1 MNAQAMPMMIA
12 LEFLVSEERA
22 ARVNW
27 FHGIN
32 RSFSISPQTVG
43 FDVAKSSR
51 TSMKMHCTRYF
62 IAFAMLNLTLIQS
75 ACAGRHEKRV
85 KLPQVET
92 NDQLS
97 RRVRVHGYPRLA
109 NQIQTCCSD
118 EKTRNL
124 LEGLSFWDLAI
135 LDADIVHYLPE
146 YLGEKGFIRSRNPNT
161 ILLAYFSAG
170 DVNANRSHQII
181 AGFNQGLD
189 PGWYMRDI
197 HGNPVPL
204 FQLESGPWTLALNPS
219 TDVNEYLPR
228 YLNEKVVSTGLLDG
242 IFYDWTGTK
251 ISWVNHTNPPRSGP
265 IDMNQDGKADSDKK
279 IDGLW
284 SEGIRKTLTN
294 SRRIFPASTVIL
306 GNAGWNTGEKYLPLL
321 NGVMM
326 EQFLEGSKRDHEIF
340 GWSAV
345 MRTYA
350 HSLRESLPPRLSMIM
365 ANDDKTKQFQKMRF
379 ALSSTLMFDG
389 YFCFTNLTGAYGT
402 SRWYDEYSVDLQ
414 SGTAAR
420 SIDHKGYLG
429 KPLNESFNVLKP
441 SELLEASLDSGKKA
455 ESRVWRRDFENGI
468 VLVNPDKKPHMVQLN
483 GHFKK
488 IRGDIDPA
496 FNDGSTLSEIVLAS
510 RDGAILL
517 RNHK

>member
-1 MNAQAMPMMIA
+1 MKQIT
-12 LEFLVSEERA
+12 R
-22 ARVNW
+22 
-27 FHGIN
+27 FH
-32 RSFSISPQTVG
+32 PPPKTVV

-51 TSMKMHCTRYF
+51 ASVKKQCTRYF
-62 IAFAMLNLTLIQS
+62 LSFAILILLILIHS
-75 ACAGRHEKRV
+75 GCAARLEKAV
-85 KLPQVET
+85 KFPPVET
-92 NDQLS
+92 DDSLS
-97 RRVRVHGYPRLA
+97 RRVRAHGYPRLA
-109 NQIQTCCSD
+109 NQIQICCSD

-124 LEGLSFWDLAI
+124 LEELPYWDLAI
-135 LDADIVHYLPE
+135 LDAEIVHYLPE
-146 YLGEKGFIRSRNPNT
+146 YLGEDGFIRSRNPNT

-181 AGFNQGLD
+181 AGFNQGLE
-189 PGWYMRDI
+189 PGWYMRDV

-219 TDVNEYLPR
+219 TAVNEYLPR
-228 YLNEKVVSTGLLDG
+228 YLNEKILNTGLLDG

-251 ISWVNHTNPPRSGP
+251 ISWVNHTDPPRSGP

-284 SEGIRKTLTN
+284 SEGILKTLTN
-294 SRRIFPASTVIL
+294 SRRIFPARTVVL
-306 GNAGWNTGEKYLPLL
+306 GNAGWNTGEQFLPLL

-326 EQFLEGSKRDHEIF
+326 EQFLEGSKRNHEIF

-350 HSLRESLPPRLSMIM
+350 HSLKDSLPPRLSMIM
-365 ANDDKTKQFQKMRF
+365 ANDDKIKKFQKMRF

-414 SGTAAR
+414 SGTAVR
-420 SIDHKGYLG
+420 SMEHKGYLG
-429 KPLNESFNVLKP
+429 KPLSDSFNVIKP
-441 SELLEASLDSGKKA
+441 SELLEAALHSGKKA
-455 ESRVWRRDFENGI
+455 ESSVWRRNFENGI
-468 VLVNPDKKPHMVQLN
+468 VLVNPDNKPHTVQLS
-483 GHFKK
+483 GTFKK
-488 IRGDIDPA
+488 IRGSMDPV
-496 FNDGSTLSEIVLAS
+496 FNDGSTLSEILLAA

-517 RNHK
+517 RDDRHDCKITRTR